1 MNWIKS
7 RLLVLFLLMLMS
19 YASHAQRLDQLKD
32 GRWQY
37 TNTSGATRLL
47 DLSIAEDLNLVT
59 QYTLQKEKLAAEA
72 KLSDQITLEIKEKE
86 NQFQLNETR
95 HDQARFQ
102 LSLLEQSLKTEKK
115 EMSESQ
121 IQQLK
126 ADVSGA
132 KDKVLLLKKEG
143 KKLNEQIAILKAILV
158 SEPSKRTK
166 EYAEYQK
173 SNPTKPTE
181 IQVLVQAELS
191 KETNE
196 TKQALINTTTVRKRM
211 AAEDYSVYD
220 IKLDPYFNPTTK
232 PCHLEFNGTDEFTGK
247 NRKDHAP
254 ELLFFF
260 TPEAMYKFYP
270 DHDYM
275 NCKASLSS
283 VSGGAMF
290 LNLYFTIA
298 SKDAAK
304 LFGGFEKGTVINL
317 KFLDGDNLAIINNR
331 TDPGIYEPGNRYVTF
346 RAQCNLGANI
356 QEEISKKS
364 LDKIRVT
371 WQTGYEDYE
380 VYDVDLLKREFKCL
394 F

>member
-7 RLLVLFLLMLMS
+7 KMLMLFLLMLVS

-72 KLSDQITLEIKEKE
+72 KLSDLITLEIKEKE

-95 HDQARFQ
+95 QDQARLQ
-102 LSLLEQSLKTEKK
+102 KSLLEQSLKTEKK

-126 ADVSGA
+126 KDVSDA
-132 KDKVLLLKKEG
+132 KEKESSLKKRG
-143 KKLNEQIAILKAILV
+143 KQLVNQIGILKAILA
-158 SEPSKRTK
+158 SEPPKRTK
-166 EYAEYQK
+166 EYAEYLK
-173 SNPTKPTE
+173 SYPPEPIENQIIAQSNISIE
-181 IQVLVQAELS
+181 S
-191 KETNE
+191 KN
-196 TKQALINTTTVRKRM
+196 TKQMSSNLPTVHKRM
-211 AAEDYSVYD
+211 AAQDYAVYN
-220 IKLDPYFNPTTK
+220 IKVDPYFNPTTK

-254 ELLFFF
+254 ELLFFY
-260 TPEAMYKFYP
+260 TPEAMHKFYP
-270 DHDYM
+270 DKDYM

-298 SKDAAK
+298 SKDAPK

-331 TDPGIYEPGNRYVTF
+331 TDPGIYEPGNQYVTF

>member
-1 MNWIKS
+1 MNWMKFRMLI
-7 RLLVLFLLMLMS
+7 FILLMFMA
-19 YASHAQRLDQLKD
+19 YVSHAQRLEQLQD

-37 TNTSGATRLL
+37 TNASGATRML

-59 QYTLQKEKLAAEA
+59 QISIQQEKQETEA

-95 HDQARFQ
+95 QDQARLQ
-102 LSLLEQSLKTEKK
+102 KSLLEQSLKTEKK
-115 EMSESQ
+115 DMSESQ
-121 IQQLK
+121 IKQLK
-126 ADVSGA
+126 KDVSNA
-132 KDKVLLLKKEG
+132 KEKEALLKKRG
-143 KKLNEQIAILKAILV
+143 NQLTEQINILKAILS
-158 SEPSKRTK
+158 SEPSKRPK
-166 EYAEYQK
+166 EYVAYQK
-173 SNPTKPTE
+173 SNPTEPIE
-181 IQVLVQAELS
+181 NQLVEQTVIP
-191 KETNE
+191 KESNIP
-196 TKQALINTTTVRKRM
+196 KQANSNLPTTRKRM
-211 AAEDYSVYD
+211 AAQDYASYNVKADQYV
-220 IKLDPYFNPTTK
+220 NPVAK
-232 PCHLEFNGTDEFTGK
+232 PCNLEFNGTDEFTGK
-247 NRKDHAP
+247 SRKDHAP
-254 ELLFFF
+254 ELLFFY

-270 DHDYM
+270 DQDYM

-317 KFLDGDNLAIINNR
+317 KFLDGDNLVIINNR
-331 TDPGIYEPGNRYVTF
+331 TDPGIFDSGNQYVTF

-356 QEEISKKS
+356 QQEISKKS

-380 VYDVDLLKREFKCL
+380 IYDVDLLKREFKCL